1 MMKDMKTEAQAQ
13 GRPQLSLHVRLAD
26 RTELKAQGA
35 VQGELFETSD
45 SKDLKRGYKGPI
57 AAKVAGIT
65 YRQLDYWARKQIVEP
80 SITPSHGSGSRRLYS
95 FKDVVILAVS
105 KRLLDAGVNLQN
117 VNKAISFLMSH
128 ESKDLEQMT
137 ILCDGQRVVDCQSDR
152 QMMELMSSG
161 QAIFGVSVSVI
172 WHKVEASLDQT
183 DYVDLTDSQVK
194 AHPGRVIDELAE
206 RRLRKRI
213 ELQKAQRQEHRARV
227 I

>member
-1 MMKDMKTEAQAQ
+1 
-13 GRPQLSLHVRLAD
+13 
-26 RTELKAQGA
+26 
-35 VQGELFETSD
+35 
-45 SKDLKRGYKGPI
+45 
-57 AAKVAGIT
+57 
-65 YRQLDYWARKQIVEP
+65 
-80 SITPSHGSGSRRLYS
+80 
-95 FKDVVILAVS
+95 
-105 KRLLDAGVNLQN
+105 
-117 VNKAISFLMSH
+117 
-128 ESKDLEQMT
+128 
-137 ILCDGQRVVDCQSDR
+137 
-152 QMMELMSSG
+152 MSSG